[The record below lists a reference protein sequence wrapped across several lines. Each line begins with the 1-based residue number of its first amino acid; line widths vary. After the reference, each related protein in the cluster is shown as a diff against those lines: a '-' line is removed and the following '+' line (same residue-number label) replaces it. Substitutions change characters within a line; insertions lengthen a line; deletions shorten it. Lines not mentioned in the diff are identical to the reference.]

1 MISAKESCLIP
12 DNVGNPL
19 PESRV
24 GSARKAS
31 ETAAAQARQRGKT
44 CEDCQAEGKKRGGS
58 AHRFPPPVSS
68 AQLESAGA
76 VKTQWLW
83 RGYLAPES
91 VTLLTSLWKSGK
103 STLIAV
109 LLAQMKAGG
118 NLAGLALGAG
128 RAAVI
133 SEEPASLWAQRNRML
148 RFGPHLSWYCQPFS
162 GQPGMEDWQLLL
174 DQIGRMHEQQ
184 EIDLLVIDY

>member
-31 ETAAAQARQRGKT
+31 ETAAVRTRQSREKT
-44 CEDCQAEGKKRGGS
+44 EDCQTEVEKRGGS
-58 AHRFPPPVSS
+58 AHCFPPPISS
-68 AQLESAGA
+68 AQLESAGT
-76 VKTQWLW
+76 VHTQWLW

-109 LLAQMKAGG
+109 GLYYQGPDHVLQEGDEVSLFPPVQGG
-118 NLAGLALGAG
+118 
-128 RAAVI
+128 
-133 SEEPASLWAQRNRML
+133 
-148 RFGPHLSWYCQPFS
+148 
-162 GQPGMEDWQLLL
+162 
-174 DQIGRMHEQQ
+174 
-184 EIDLLVIDY
+184 